1 MSVVG
6 TLARW
11 WQAFWFR
18 PVPVRRL
25 AVFRILV
32 AAYVVQ
38 DLLLSHWMLRYATV
52 AEEFYEPIHIIRL
65 HSLPRLGPEV
75 LSVVYIVLIAAALCA
90 MVGLA
95 TRLSLTVAAPL
106 YIYWYATYYSYGEVS
121 NSRTAIAVAL
131 VVLAIAPAG
140 RAYSLDSVLARRRGK
155 PLAEEEESE
164 IAGWAFQVLTV
175 LLVYMYFFAGLTK
188 LRVTGFDWWYSGAF
202 ERGIADE
209 GAAAAL
215 WLAEH
220 HLWLVQAMALGALVF
235 ELCSPVL
242 LIRGRLRQW
251 YAGVAVLFHL
261 GSLVLLR
268 MDFLGMALICAAVVL
283 NLERIPESLGRWT
296 RSVLV
301 WLHTD
306 GSKCLA
312 SRVGNRE
319 SGVEKNTI
327 PNSLLPNLKPSQD
340 RTKRKVWAGEEEG
353 PSARARE
360 VEKSS

>member
-1 MSVVG
+1 MSLAE

-11 WQAFWFR
+11 WQAFWFS

-25 AVFRILV
+25 AVLRILV

-65 HSLPRLGPEV
+65 LSLPRLGPEE
-75 LSVVYIVLIAAALCA
+75 LSALYIVLVGATFCSL
-90 MVGLA
+90 VGLA

-106 YIYWYATYYSYGEVS
+106 YVYWYATYYSYGEVS
-121 NSRTAIAVAL
+121 NSRTAIVVAL
-131 VVLAIAPAG
+131 IVLAIAPAG
-140 RAYSLDSVLARRRGK
+140 RAYSLDSVLARCRGR
-155 PLAEEEESE
+155 PLAEEESE

-188 LRVTGFDWWYSGAF
+188 LRVTGFNWWYSGAF

-209 GAAAAL
+209 GTAAAL
-215 WLAEH
+215 WLAAH
-220 HLWLVQAMALGALVF
+220 HLWLVWAMALGALVF

-242 LIRGRLRQW
+242 LVRGRLRQW

-261 GSLVLLR
+261 GSLVLLQ

-283 NLERIPESLGRWT
+283 NLERIPETLGRWT

-301 WLHTD
+301 WLHPG
-306 GSKCLA
+306 GSKYLLRQRPELRNSSSA
-312 SRVGNRE
+312 SVTGRG
-319 SGVEKNTI
+319 T
-327 PNSLLPNLKPSQD
+327 Q
-340 RTKRKVWAGEEEG
+340 KVSVSEEE
-353 PSARARE
+353 SA
-360 VEKSS
+360 

>member
-25 AVFRILV
+25 AVLRILV

-65 HSLPRLGPEV
+65 LSLPRLGAEE
-75 LSVVYIVLIAAALCA
+75 LTALYMVLIAAALCA
-90 MVGLA
+90 LVGLV
-95 TRLSLTVAAPL
+95 TRPALTVAAPL

-121 NSRTAIAVAL
+121 NSRTAVAVAL

-140 RAYSLDSVLARRRGK
+140 RSYSLDSVLARRRGK

-188 LRVTGFDWWYSGAF
+188 LRVTGFDWWHSGAF

-209 GAAAAL
+209 GTAAAL

-220 HLWLVQAMALGALVF
+220 HLWLVQMMALGAFVF
-235 ELCSPVL
+235 ELCAPVL
-242 LIRGRLRQW
+242 LTRSRLRQW

-261 GSLVLLR
+261 GSLGLLQ
-268 MDFLGMALICAAVVL
+268 MDFLGMGLICAAVVL
-283 NLERIPESLGRWT
+283 DLERISTSLARWT
-296 RSVLV
+296 RSILVSLHPGASKYALRGHPRLRNSSSTQVL
-301 WLHTD
+301 
-306 GSKCLA
+306 
-312 SRVGNRE
+312 
-319 SGVEKNTI
+319 
-327 PNSLLPNLKPSQD
+327 
-340 RTKRKVWAGEEEG
+340 AGEEDG
-353 PSARARE
+353 AYARARE
-360 VEKSS
+360 VEKSL